1 MIPANFQTIHAA
13 VVREFGPPKVISV
26 DAVPKPFPGPG
37 EVLVRVKAAGVGPWD
52 GEIRSGRSAV
62 APALPLTLG
71 SELSGVVEGVGRG
84 VTDFRPGELV
94 FGVTNPGFTGAYAEV
109 AAAQTATLAKKPKT
123 VSDIEAASLPV
134 VAVTAYQM
142 LFEIGRVS
150 PGQRVLVL
158 GAAGDVGS
166 YAVQLAHRAAA
177 EVIAV
182 VEPPD
187 AEYARALGADV
198 VLVGSPVNASTLLP
212 PVDLVIDTVGGSLQR
227 RSVALLCQGGRL
239 ISAVAPFDPEPLGRS
254 DVRADFLRVEVTRAR
269 LERIA
274 ELIERGDLSVHIARV
289 LPLAAARHAH
299 EILEGRL
306 PKRPGQI
313 VLKVAA

>member
-1 MIPANFQTIHAA
+1 MIPDNFQTIHAA

-26 DAVPKPFPGPG
+26 DAVLKPVPGPG
-37 EVLVRVKAAGVGPWD
+37 EVLVLVKAAGVGPWD

-71 SELSGVVEGVGRG
+71 SELSGVVERVGRG
-84 VTDFRPGELV
+84 VTDFRPGERV

-109 AAAQTATLAKKPKT
+109 AVAQAATLAKKPKT

-239 ISAVAPFDPEPLGRS
+239 ISAVSPLDPEPLGRS